1 MIADTNYTVQHLLHT
16 HICIYVKSC
25 NTHIYIYTKIISVML
40 NENLCGKKL
49 IDIIMCV

>member
-25 NTHIYIYTKIISVML
+25 IYTYIYTQKIMSVML
-40 NENLCGKKL
+40 NENLCAKKL